1 MNRELKR
8 LAEHQTRVD
17 NPFAL
22 GKGVFGLPIP
32 TQRRRLRVSLPHQD
46 TFYSYRAPRLGKK
59 HQAIIPDL
67 SYDST
72 ERDDQIILN
81 PLETYSKGKRVDIF
95 WPDEKKWYTGTI
107 NQKAA
112 DGLTYILFDDGTQDW
127 FDVDSEYKMGYLR
140 YR

>member
-17 NPFAL
+17 HPFDL
-22 GKGVFGLPIP
+22 GKGVFGLP
-32 TQRRRLRVSLPHQD
+32 TQRRRLRVSLPHQG
-46 TFYSYRAPRLGKK
+46 TFYRAPLIGEK

-72 ERDDQIILN
+72 ERDDEIILN
-81 PLETYSKGKRVDIF
+81 PLETYSKAKRVDIF

-112 DGLTYILFDDGTQDW
+112 DGLTYIVFDDGTQDW
-127 FDVDSEYKMGYLR
+127 FDIDSEYRMGYLR